1 MPRQR
6 RRQNEDNRDGETSE
20 TEENYMDVS
29 NNSSSNRVGAGEVG
43 ERGDGN
49 GNDRA
54 SNKINGGRSR
64 QSRGT
69 SQREYQLDLGPWTQA
84 VHETVQSMGA
94 AHQAIKDLQ
103 DKFTFHIDDLHMVAE
118 TSKRLNQLENECRNK
133 DDELT
138 MQEHTI
144 TTLTRLDQKSK
155 DDIDR
160 ERVKI
165 EAEKKDLDQEKGKLE
180 KRVSMATAEEKHKL
194 SLEVKT
200 LKEKHTE
207 EYKARMKELE
217 AEFARKRDENDRR
230 VTALVAENGQL
241 STTVEKQKRTVE
253 TEGKKLENITEQCD
267 VLERAKNSV
276 KRDKQAL
283 EEELE
288 MMKKEFAL
296 TPKSKDYMYVF

>member
-6 RRQNEDNRDGETSE
+6 RRQNENRRDGEISE
-20 TEENYMDVS
+20 TEENYLDVS
-29 NNSSSNRVGAGEVG
+29 NNSSSNGVGAGEVG

-64 QSRGT
+64 QSRDT

-103 DKFTFHIDDLHMVAE
+103 DKFKFHIDDLHMVAE
-118 TSKRLNQLENECRNK
+118 TSKRLNQLEDECREK

-138 MQEHTI
+138 RQENTI
-144 TTLTRLDQKSK
+144 TTLTRFDQRTK
-155 DDIDR
+155 DDLER
-160 ERVKI
+160 KRVKI
-165 EAEKKDLDQEKGKLE
+165 EEEKNELDQEKGKLE
-180 KRVSMATAEEKHKL
+180 KRVSMATAEERHKL
-194 SLEVKT
+194 TREVET
-200 LKEKHTE
+200 LRAQQTEKYE
-207 EYKARMKELE
+207 QRVKELE
-217 AEFARKRDENDRR
+217 AEFARKKDENDRR
-230 VTALVAENGQL
+230 VTALEAEKGQL

-253 TEGKKLENITEQCD
+253 TQGKKLKKITEQCD
-267 VLERAKNSV
+267 VLERAKDSV

-296 TPKSKDYMYVF
+296 TPKSKDYLYVF